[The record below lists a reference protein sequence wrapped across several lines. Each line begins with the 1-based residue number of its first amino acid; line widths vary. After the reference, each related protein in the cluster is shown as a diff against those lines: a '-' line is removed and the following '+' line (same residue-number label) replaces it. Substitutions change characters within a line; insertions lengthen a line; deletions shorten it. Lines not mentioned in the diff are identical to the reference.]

1 MKFRVIFL
9 LFNVVLVISFLV
21 IYLMPLFIIGWDYT
35 KIFWAA
41 NWYLPV
47 IFFAIIAVLNVY
59 FALNWR
65 LFNLLERED
74 WAGLVSFLEEE
85 IYTKNRIRRQHVRI
99 LVNGYLVNSNTDG
112 IGRLEA
118 QVREKRP
125 KLMPSMAL
133 SFGVP
138 HLLKND
144 PVQMEQYFAE
154 FLTKRNT
161 RDRNWVL
168 WDHAFALMLQKRR
181 EEARGELLGVVKA
194 SREPVLRLLSFYL
207 LDAFSDGDVERV
219 LEEGKASLKKRFT
232 PSLWQKELERAKDNV
247 QVVILSKL
255 VQESTEWLFSFGA
268 LGDAKAIH

>member
-1 MKFRVIFL
+1 VKFKVIFL

-35 KIFWAA
+35 RIFWAA

-47 IFFAIIAVLNVY
+47 IFFVIIAVLNVY
-59 FALNWR
+59 FAFNWR

-74 WAGLVSFLEEE
+74 WSGLVSFLEEE
-85 IYTKNRIRRQHVRI
+85 IYAKNRIRRQYVRI

-112 IGRLEA
+112 ITRLEGL
-118 QVREKRP
+118 VREKRP
-125 KLMPSMAL
+125 DMMPSMAL
-133 SFGVP
+133 AFGIP
-138 HLLKND
+138 HLLKNE
-144 PVQMEQYFAE
+144 PAAMEQYFGE

>member
-1 MKFRVIFL
+1 MKFKVIFL

-35 KIFWAA
+35 RIFWAA

-47 IFFAIIAVLNVY
+47 IFFVIIAVLNVY
-59 FALNWR
+59 FAFNWR

-74 WAGLVSFLEEE
+74 WSGLVSFLEEE
-85 IYTKNRIRRQHVRI
+85 IYAKNRIRRQYVRI

-112 IGRLEA
+112 ITRLEA
-118 QVREKRP
+118 LVREKRP
-125 KLMPSMAL
+125 DMMPSMAL
-133 SFGVP
+133 AFGIP
-138 HLLKND
+138 HLLKNE
-144 PVQMEQYFAE
+144 PAAMEQYFGE

-181 EEARGELLGVVKA
+181 DEARGELLRVVKA
-194 SREPVLRLLSFYL
+194 SREPVLRLLSLYL
-207 LDAFSDGDVERV
+207 LDAFSDGDVEQV
-219 LEEGKASLKKRFT
+219 LAEGKTSLKKRFT

-247 QVVILSKL
+247 QVVILAKL

-268 LGDAKAIH
+268 LGDPKAIH

>member
-1 MKFRVIFL
+1 MKFKVIFL
-9 LFNVVLVISFLV
+9 LFNVVLVVSFLV

-35 KIFWAA
+35 KVFWAA
-41 NWYLPV
+41 NWYLPA

-74 WAGLVSFLEEE
+74 WASLVSYLEQE
-85 IYTKNRIRRQHVRI
+85 IFTKNRIRRQYVRI
-99 LVNGYLVNSNTDG
+99 LVNGYLVNSNTEG
-112 IGRLEA
+112 ISRLEA
-118 QVREKRP
+118 LVREKRP
-125 KLMPSMAL
+125 ALMPSMVL
-133 SFGVP
+133 SFGIP
-138 HLLKND
+138 HLLKGE
-144 PVQMEQYFAE
+144 PAQMEEYFAE
-154 FLTKRNT
+154 FLNDRGT
-161 RDRNWVL
+161 RERNWVL
-168 WDHAFALMLQKRR
+168 WNHAFALMLQKRR
-181 EEARGELLGVVKA
+181 DEARGELLSVVKA
-194 SREPVLRLLSFYL
+194 SREPVLRLLSLYL

-268 LGDAKAIH
+268 LGDPKAIH

>member
-1 MKFRVIFL
+1 VKFRVIFL